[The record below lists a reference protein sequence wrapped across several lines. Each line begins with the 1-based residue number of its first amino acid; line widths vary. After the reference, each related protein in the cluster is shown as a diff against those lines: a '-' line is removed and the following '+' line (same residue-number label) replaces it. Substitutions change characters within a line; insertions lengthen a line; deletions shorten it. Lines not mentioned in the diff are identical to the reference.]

1 MDKKASFNLWY
12 AIIAIAAL
20 LLIQYFWLSARAVQP
35 ITYSEFLAQLESGNV
50 AEVTVTETQI
60 RGKYRAE
67 QPDGIEYFV
76 ANRVEGE
83 LADKLAKAGVK
94 FGGDTDKSIL
104 GTVLSW
110 VLPVLIFAGIWYFLM
125 RRMVGGKGG
134 IGGLGGYMEIGRSKA
149 RVYME
154 KQVGV
159 TFDDVAGVDEA
170 KEELKEIIEF
180 LKDPQSYG
188 RLGGRLPKGILLVGP
203 PGTGKTLLAR
213 AVAGEAGVPF
223 FSISGSEFVEMFVGV
238 GAARVHDLFEQ
249 ARGKAPCIIFIDELD
264 AVGRA
269 RGLGYAGGRIGE
281 GADAE

>member
-1 MDKKASFNLWY
+1 MDKKTGFNLWY
-12 AIIAIAAL
+12 AIIAIVAIFL
-20 LLIQYFWLSARAVQP
+20 LQYFWLSARTVQP
-35 ITYSEFLAQLESGNV
+35 ISYSEFLAQLDAGNI
-50 AEVTVTETQI
+50 AEVTVTEIQI
-60 RGKYRAE
+60 RGKYLAA
-67 QPDGIEYFV
+67 QTDGIEYFA

-83 LADKLAKAGVK
+83 LAERLAKAGVK
-94 FGGDTDKSIL
+94 FGGDTEKSLL

-110 VLPVLIFAGIWYFLM
+110 IPPVLIFAAIWYFLM
-125 RRMVGGKGG
+125 RRMASGKGG
-134 IGGLGGYMEIGRSKA
+134 FGGLGGYMEVGRSKA

-170 KEELKEIIEF
+170 KEELQEIIEF
-180 LKDPQSYG
+180 LRDPEAYG

-238 GAARVHDLFEQ
+238 GAARVRFWN
-249 ARGKAPCIIFIDELD
+249 ARHCRKTI
-264 AVGRA
+264 
-269 RGLGYAGGRIGE
+269 
-281 GADAE
+281 